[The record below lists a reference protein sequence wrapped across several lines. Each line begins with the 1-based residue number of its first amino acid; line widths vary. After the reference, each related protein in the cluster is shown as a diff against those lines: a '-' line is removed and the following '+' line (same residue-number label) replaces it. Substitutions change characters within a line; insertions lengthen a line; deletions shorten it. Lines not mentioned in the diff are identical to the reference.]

1 MNNQT
6 VQAIRYRKL
15 QQLLQECS
23 GNQAELARRA
33 ATNPAYIS
41 QILNNTK
48 MPSGKPR
55 SVGERLARKLERAFG
70 KPEGWMDSAA
80 DNRVAEPRANYGSSD
95 TKIEAIVELGSQL
108 TPEKLQTAI
117 NQLKQLGNNR
127 P

>member
-1 MNNQT
+1 MKNHT

-15 QQLLQECS
+15 QQLLGECL

-55 SVGERLARKLERAFG
+55 SVGERLARKLEQAFD
-70 KPEGWMDSAA
+70 KPEGWMDSSA
-80 DNRVAEPRANYGSSD
+80 DHRVAEPRPHYGGNSA
-95 TKIEAIVELGSQL
+95 KVQKIVELGRELPQKQL
-108 TPEKLQTAI
+108 QVAI
-117 NQLKQLGNNR
+117 DQLKQLADSE
-127 P
+127 